1 MDDSYSCDKCQKS
14 FKSKYTLKSH
24 LEKSKCKECKESKED
39 FLKTDEFTEIKEK
52 YEKLQKDYDE
62 LKLISDKQ
70 ADELSSR
77 EKDVRHI
84 KEMYIKCLM
93 EDLPRYK
100 MAIYEK
106 DRILRVYKELLRIA
120 LLSIFRMEEESD
132 YSHSNHSNHSNS
144 SRRDE
149 DDEDEEED
157 EDDTHSQYSTHSP
170 RNDDE

>member
-1 MDDSYSCDKCQKS
+1 MEIEESSYLCDKCKKK
-14 FKSKYTLKSH
+14 FKNKYTLKSH
-24 LEKSKCKECKESKED
+24 LEKSKCGKEYIEYKECKEE
-39 FLKTDEFTEIKEK
+39 FLKTDELFELKEK
-52 YEKLQKDYDE
+52 YESLQKEYNE

-93 EDLPRYK
+93 EDIPRYK

-132 YSHSNHSNHSNS
+132 YHPNRS
-144 SRRDE
+144 
-149 DDEDEEED
+149 
-157 EDDTHSQYSTHSP
+157 
-170 RNDDE
+170 NDDNDDDNDDDNEESEHNDDI